1 MSKWYQ
7 GKNGWEEG
15 FQIIDLGYDGSFTA
29 GRRKVMEGRVL
40 YDGTFWNATTDE
52 KTAAYL
58 DILFQGDNINQWIH
72 AEVLPRHYEIYQ
84 DTQEKIFHLF
94 IIDQGYLEFYAA
106 YADPADLY
114 QDLRKFNQTGIAKE
128 GWEVTPLNDASVWK
142 QLRQCRRNDRLNF
155 VVDLTGSYLKK
166 QIQ

>member
-7 GKNGWEEG
+7 GTDGWEVG
-15 FQIIDLGYDGSFTA
+15 FEIIDLGYDGSFTA

-52 KTAAYL
+52 RTAAYL
-58 DILFQGDNINQWIH
+58 DVMFEGDINHWVH

-84 DTQEKIFHLF
+84 DTQENTFHLF
-94 IIDQGYLEFYAA
+94 IIDQGYLEFYAT
-106 YADPADLY
+106 YKNPADLY

-128 GWEVTPLNDASVWK
+128 DWEITPLNDASIWK
-142 QLRQCRRNDRLNF
+142 QLRQCRRSDRFYLVADN
-155 VVDLTGSYLKK
+155 TGTYLKK
-166 QIQ
+166 QNQ